1 MNFSISKR
9 TDASAK
15 EDKEYVDV
23 WTKADEYKANDEKW
37 NNFLVPTV
45 KAVPNLGNAA
55 TDANGNI
62 TYRYFCLNNYH
73 DTNYYKEHKTGDDY
87 IGFFRLTEN
96 GRSGANKAYLSLP
109 TREDLPGGKFGFINY
124 NGQFIGTGE
133 TALAK
138 MMLVFDDETSGVTE
152 IKNVEVNKQ
161 NNDNAYYTLQ
171 GIKVLKPTKGIFIH
185 NGKKIVIK

>member
-1 MNFSISKR
+1 MTPDGI
-9 TDASAK
+9 
-15 EDKEYVDV
+15 
-23 WTKADEYKANDEKW
+23 
-37 NNFLVPTV
+37 
-45 KAVPNLGNAA
+45 
-55 TDANGNI
+55 
-62 TYRYFCLNNYH
+62 
-73 DTNYYKEHKTGDDY
+73 
-87 IGFFRLTEN
+87 
-96 GRSGANKAYLSLP
+96 SGANKAYLSLP
-109 TREDLPGGKFGFINY
+109 TSEDLPGGKYGYIDY
-124 NGQFIGTGE
+124 NGQFIGTGGE